1 MLGEVGAAKSFRGI
15 IVGFSC
21 FWPEL
26 GLNSNIRFT
35 EIIDIVVPEKKNH
48 SKQWGDG
55 SSKRSMVRLLQTYS
69 KHCITSKTLRDVRLR
84 AESEHRETEVG
95 RRIPVSAAQMRP
107 EQVDEIVRL
116 YSEMKSVKGL
126 ARHLGIH
133 HHTVRKHLV
142 DRGVEIEQ
150 PRQMSDDEL
159 ALATHLYIDEQLTA
173 AQIAPKIGFTAGTIV
188 KALNRPGVK
197 MRPQVARG

>member
-1 MLGEVGAAKSFRGI
+1 MLYRDPTQS
-15 IVGFSC
+15 
-21 FWPEL
+21 
-26 GLNSNIRFT
+26 
-35 EIIDIVVPEKKNH
+35 
-48 SKQWGDG
+48 
-55 SSKRSMVRLLQTYS
+55 VRLLQSYS
-69 KHCITSKTLRDVRLR
+69 KHCTASKTLMDVRLR

-95 RRIPVSAAQMRP
+95 RRVPASTAQLRP

-116 YSEMKSVKGL
+116 YGEMKSVKGL

-159 ALATHLYIDEQLTA
+159 AIATHLYIDEQLTA
-173 AQIAPKIGFTAGTIV
+173 AQIAPKIDFTASTIV
-188 KALNRPGVK
+188 KALNRAGVK